1 VLRGTCRRLPAS
13 VPGFE
18 NPMIKELAFG
28 DRLNEGGVPRE
39 TGKAKHDFDD
49 CFSWNN
55 FEAAIPN

>member
-1 VLRGTCRRLPAS
+1 
-13 VPGFE
+13 
-18 NPMIKELAFG
+18 MIKELAFG
-28 DRLNEGGVPRE
+28 DRLNAGGVRLKPLLGYVPRE